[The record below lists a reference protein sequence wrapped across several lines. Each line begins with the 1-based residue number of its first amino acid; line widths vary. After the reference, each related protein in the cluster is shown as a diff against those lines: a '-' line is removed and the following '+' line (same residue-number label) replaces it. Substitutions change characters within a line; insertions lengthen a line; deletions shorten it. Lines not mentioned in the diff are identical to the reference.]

1 MNLNIASTTPN
12 AVLSEIRDGW
22 ENDEWGSL
30 EEEPAE
36 EMEELNHHQ
45 NTSRSNSNS
54 SSAANNNTESNISP
68 IKNNINDMKINTNSK
83 LMMDL
88 RVESLDLVMSTKFK
102 INSFNIIKSQK
113 Q

>member
-1 MNLNIASTTPN
+1 MNLNITSTTPN

-54 SSAANNNTESNISP
+54 SSAANNNTENNISP
-68 IKNNINDMKINTNSK
+68 IKNNIHDMKINTNSNSSNWE
-83 LMMDL
+83 
-88 RVESLDLVMSTKFK
+88 VTTSTNWNDDEFEP
-102 INSFNIIKSQK
+102 IDEPGAGLHNI
-113 Q
+113 